1 MTQLAIFKLKLG
13 ALGMSNKTINPFEMV
28 VSQIDAVCDRLNIED
43 VYRLRLERCEREL
56 TVNFPVKMDDGTV
69 KLFTGFRI
77 QHNDTRGPAKGGIR
91 YHPDVTLDETRA
103 LAAWM
108 TLKAAVANIPYGGAK
123 GAVICNPK
131 LMSQTE
137 LERLTRRYT
146 AEISI
151 LIGPES
157 DIPAPDVGTNPQ
169 IMAWIMDTYSM
180 TKGYSIPAVVT
191 GKPIEIGGS
200 KGRFEATGRGCMIS
214 ANLAARQKRMSLDGA
229 TVVVQGVGN
238 VGSAAAKL
246 LVREGCRVIAVSD
259 SKGGVHNSK
268 GLDMESLL
276 NYKKETGSV
285 VDFNGADTITNV
297 ELLALT
303 CDILIPAAIE
313 CQITASNAA
322 QVKAKIVVEGANG
335 PTTPEADKI
344 LHDNGVLVIPDV
356 LANTGGVIVSYFEW
370 VQNLEFFFWDEEE
383 INGRLQKIMTNAFAE
398 VSEISKADKTDM
410 RSAAHMLA
418 IKRLVSAMSIRGIYP

>member
-1 MTQLAIFKLKLG
+1 
-13 ALGMSNKTINPFEMV
+13 MSTKTINPFEMA
-28 VSQIDAVCDRLNIED
+28 VSQIDAVCDRLNVED
-43 VYRLRLERCEREL
+43 VYRLRLEKCEREL
-56 TVNFPVKMDDGTV
+56 TVNFPVKMDNGTV

-131 LMSQTE
+131 LMSQAE
-137 LERLTRRYT
+137 LERLTRRYA

-214 ANLAARQKRMSLDGA
+214 ANLAARQKGMSLEGA
-229 TVVVQGVGN
+229 TVAVQGVGN

-246 LVREGCRVIAVSD
+246 LASKGCRVIAVSD

-268 GLDMESLL
+268 GLDIEGLL
-276 NYKKETGSV
+276 NYRKETGSV
-285 VDFNGADTITNV
+285 ISFKGAETITNA

-303 CDILIPAAIE
+303 CDILVPAAIE
-313 CQITASNAA
+313 CQITASNAT

-344 LHDNGVLVIPDV
+344 LYDNGILVIPDV

-398 VSEISKADKTDM
+398 VSEISKAEKTDM

>member
-1 MTQLAIFKLKLG
+1 
-13 ALGMSNKTINPFEMV
+13 MSTETTNPFEVV
-28 VSQIDAVCDRLNIED
+28 VSKIDAVCDRVNVKD
-43 VYRLRLERCEREL
+43 VYRLRLGKCEREL
-56 TVNFPVKMDDGTV
+56 IVNFPVRMDDGTV
-69 KLFTGFRI
+69 KIFTGFRV

-91 YHPDVTLDETRA
+91 YHPDVTLDETKA

-131 LMSQTE
+131 LMSQNE
-137 LERLTRRYT
+137 LERLTRRYAT
-146 AEISI
+146 ELSI

-180 TKGYSIPAVVT
+180 SKGYSVPAVVT

-214 ANLAARQKRMSLDGA
+214 ANLAAKQKHLSLEGA
-229 TVVVQGVGN
+229 TVAVQGLGN
-238 VGSAAAKL
+238 VGYAAANL
-246 LVREGCRVIAVSD
+246 LAKEGCKIIAVSD
-259 SKGGVHNSK
+259 SSGGIYNSK
-268 GLDMESLL
+268 GLDIGSLL

-285 VDFNGADTITNV
+285 VSFKGAETITNAA
-297 ELLALT
+297 LLALP
-303 CDILIPAAIE
+303 CDILVPAAIE
-313 CQITASNAA
+313 NQITAANAA

-344 LHDNGVLVIPDV
+344 LYDYGVFVIPDI
-356 LANTGGVIVSYFEW
+356 LANIGGVVVSYFEW
-370 VQNLEFFFWDEEE
+370 VQNLESFFWEEE
-383 INGRLQKIMTNAFAE
+383 EVNDRLWRIVTTAFTEVLGISQAE
-398 VSEISKADKTDM
+398 KTDM
-410 RSAAHMLA
+410 RTAAYILA
-418 IKRLVSAMSIRGIYP
+418 IKRVVSAMSTRGIYP

>member
-1 MTQLAIFKLKLG
+1 
-13 ALGMSNKTINPFEMV
+13 MSTEVINPFEMV
-28 VSQIDAVCDRLNIED
+28 VSQIDAVCHRLNVKD
-43 VYRLRLERCEREL
+43 AYRLRLEKCEREL
-56 TVNFPVKMDDGTV
+56 IVNFPVKMDDGTV
-69 KLFTGFRI
+69 KVFTGFRI
-77 QHNDTRGPAKGGIR
+77 QHNDTRGPAKGGVR

-131 LMSQTE
+131 LMSQAE
-137 LERLTRRYT
+137 LERLTRRYA

-200 KGRFEATGRGCMIS
+200 KGRFEATGRGCTII
-214 ANLAARQKRMSLDGA
+214 ANLAARQKGMNLDGA
-229 TVVVQGVGN
+229 AVAVQGVGN
-238 VGSAAAKL
+238 VGSTAASL
-246 LVREGCRVIAVSD
+246 LATRGCRVVAVSD
-259 SKGGVHNSK
+259 SKGGVYDPK
-268 GLDMESLL
+268 GLDIQGLL
-276 NYKKETGSV
+276 DYKKQTGSV
-285 VDFNGADTITNV
+285 VAFNGAETITNAD
-297 ELLALT
+297 LLALP
-303 CDILIPAAIE
+303 CDILIPAAME

-322 QVKAKIVVEGANG
+322 QVKARLLVEGANG
-335 PTTPEADKI
+335 PTTPEADEI
-344 LHDNGVLVIPDV
+344 LRDKGVLVIPDI

-370 VQNLEFFFWDEEE
+370 VQDIASFFWDEEE
-383 INGRLQKIMTNAFAE
+383 INNKLERIITNAFAE
-398 VSEISKADKTDM
+398 VSDISQAEKTDM
-410 RSAAHMLA
+410 RIAAHILA
-418 IKRLVSAMSIRGIYP
+418 IRRLVSAMSIRGIYP